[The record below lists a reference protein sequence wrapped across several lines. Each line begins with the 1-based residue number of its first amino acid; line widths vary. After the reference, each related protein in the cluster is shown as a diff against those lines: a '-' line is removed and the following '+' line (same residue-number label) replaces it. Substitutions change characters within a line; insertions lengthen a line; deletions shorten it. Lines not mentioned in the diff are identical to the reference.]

1 MSVARAG
8 GTSST
13 NTCPNDRELKV
24 SQISNTLVIRFRSVC
39 VYCYPLLHHIY
50 IYIYISIFLHL
61 SHSSRKH
68 TNQHTHTMSSLLEL
82 PSVSA
87 LADLIRSKTAV
98 VVTFSAHWCGPCRA
112 SHPALQA
119 LATKVASSMTMGIVY
134 EDVLGDATHSVYHIR
149 AFPTHVL
156 FVNGVESQ
164 RMEGAN
170 IPAVDAMIQTY
181 LASSSSSMMMTGSGA
196 VLGGNSAQA
205 LSPAAARAVRLA
217 KLGATTTT
225 PAATTSD
232 NNDDDVT
239 MNEPPISA
247 ATDISKKQAH
257 DSNNNNNNQDVEM
270 VDPPS
275 NNDDDPTATL
285 NPEHLQTL
293 TETMGFTLI
302 RAQKGLLYGTGNT
315 VEGAIEWLL
324 EHQDDDDI
332 DAPIARTAAAGAVV
346 AQSYKCNECGKVL
359 SNMANLELHANKTGH
374 SDFEES
380 TQCIQPLTAEEKI
393 AKIAEIKVR
402 AAA

>member
-1 MSVARAG
+1 
-8 GTSST
+8 
-13 NTCPNDRELKV
+13 
-24 SQISNTLVIRFRSVC
+24 
-39 VYCYPLLHHIY
+39 
-50 IYIYISIFLHL
+50 
-61 SHSSRKH
+61 
-68 TNQHTHTMSSLLEL
+68 MSSLLEI

-164 RMEGAN
+164 RTEGAN

-181 LASSSSSMMMTGSGA
+181 LASSSSMMMTGSGA
-196 VLGGNSAQA
+196 VLGGNSALA

-217 KLGATTTT
+217 KLGATATT

-232 NNDDDVT
+232 NNNNNDVT
-239 MNEPPISA
+239 MSEPPIST
-247 ATDISKKQAH
+247 ATDIPKKQAH
-257 DSNNNNNNQDVEM
+257 DNNQDVEM
-270 VDPPS
+270 VDPPPN
-275 NNDDDPTATL
+275 NNDDDPNTAVADPTATL

-402 AAA
+402 AVA

>member
-1 MSVARAG
+1 M
-8 GTSST
+8 
-13 NTCPNDRELKV
+13 
-24 SQISNTLVIRFRSVC
+24 
-39 VYCYPLLHHIY
+39 
-50 IYIYISIFLHL
+50 
-61 SHSSRKH
+61 
-68 TNQHTHTMSSLLEL
+68 
-82 PSVSA
+82 
-87 LADLIRSKTAV
+87 
-98 VVTFSAHWCGPCRA
+98 
-112 SHPALQA
+112 
-119 LATKVASSMTMGIVY
+119 
-134 EDVLGDATHSVYHIR
+134 
-149 AFPTHVL
+149 
-156 FVNGVESQ
+156 
-164 RMEGAN
+164 
-170 IPAVDAMIQTY
+170 
-181 LASSSSSMMMTGSGA
+181 
-196 VLGGNSAQA
+196 GGNSALA

-217 KLGATTTT
+217 KLGATATT

-257 DSNNNNNNQDVEM
+257 DSNNNNNQDVEM